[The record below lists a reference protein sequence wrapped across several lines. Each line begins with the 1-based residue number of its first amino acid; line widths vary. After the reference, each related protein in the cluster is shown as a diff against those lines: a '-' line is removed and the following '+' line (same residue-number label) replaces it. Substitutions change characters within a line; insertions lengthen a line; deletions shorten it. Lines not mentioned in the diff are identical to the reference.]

1 MQYDVSVIVLTYNP
15 NYKKLYGTILSILQ
29 QKDVNYEIIVADDGS
44 ECLKINEI
52 EQWFKE
58 HAFLNYQFVVSKDNN
73 GTVVNLNSALNVVRG
88 RYVKLISPGDYLY
101 RDDVLAK
108 LVDFLD
114 NEKSKICFGKVAGYF
129 LEDDGTVKIYE
140 CKTPKKLQPYI
151 DYDFKKIQKNYLVKK
166 DYIIGASFFADT
178 QLMKK
183 YIPEIVGKVRYA
195 EDCAVIMMI
204 ANGEKIQFW
213 SDFIVW
219 YEGGVGISNV
229 NSDVWRKR
237 LYEDNKR
244 CFELIKDKHP
254 EFGWI
259 YDASFNK
266 RKLIYYVY
274 KIINKL
280 VCIFNNDNIEI
291 DLYEMN
297 INKEKLFKY
306 LNL

>member
-1 MQYDVSVIVLTYNP
+1 MCGIFGMISKKPKAFNKRAFCTMGARNDSRGGDSCGVFIDGQVEYGVDKEKMFISFFRGSKVLNQVTECKVALGHCRKASIGKVSLETAQPVVLYNDSGAVDYVLIHNGTIH
-15 NYKKLYGTILSILQ
+15 NYK
-29 QKDVNYEIIVADDGS
+29 E
-44 ECLKINEI
+44 
-52 EQWFKE
+52 
-58 HAFLNYQFVVSKDNN
+58 
-73 GTVVNLNSALNVVRG
+73 
-88 RYVKLISPGDYLY
+88 
-101 RDDVLAK
+101 LA
-108 LVDFLD
+108 
-114 NEKSKICFGKVAGYF
+114 
-129 LEDDGTVKIYE
+129 
-140 CKTPKKLQPYI
+140 
-151 DYDFKKIQKNYLVKK
+151 
-166 DYIIGASFFADT
+166 
-178 QLMKK
+178 KK

-297 INKEKLFKY
+297 IDKEKLFKY